1 MGLSSLLSKDQ
12 ELVSVIRT
20 KVKEKVS
27 NASSLKIQMP
37 KLSKRDGN
45 MLSIS
50 NIKLKDSS
58 DQKKVPIQNLVSGK
72 FQPRKSFDQTELEE
86 LAESIKSNG
95 VLQPILVRSIANQSS
110 RFEIIAGEKGDGEL
124 HKSQSYTKYQ

>member
-1 MGLSSLLSKDQ
+1 MKNKITSNKNLKKANGLVKNTKKQKKETSNKTKKLGMGLSSLLSKDQ

-27 NASSLKIQMP
+27 NPSSLKIQMP

-50 NIKLKDSS
+50 NIKLKDSH
-58 DQKKVPIQNLVSGK
+58 DQRKIPIQSLVSGK
-72 FQPRKSFDQTELEE
+72 FQPRKPL
-86 LAESIKSNG
+86 
-95 VLQPILVRSIANQSS
+95 
-110 RFEIIAGEKGDGEL
+110 
-124 HKSQSYTKYQ
+124 TKQN

>member
-1 MGLSSLLSKDQ
+1 MKNKITSNKNLKKANGLVKNTKKQKKETSNKTKKLGMGLSSLLSKDQ

-27 NASSLKIQMP
+27 NPSSLKIQMP

-50 NIKLKDSS
+50 NIKSLNSLFLKFCKHTKIE
-58 DQKKVPIQNLVSGK
+58 QIKRAKKN
-72 FQPRKSFDQTELEE
+72 
-86 LAESIKSNG
+86 
-95 VLQPILVRSIANQSS
+95 
-110 RFEIIAGEKGDGEL
+110 EKINIVE
-124 HKSQSYTKYQ
+124 